1 MIAHVRSKGW
11 KRKRGGGKK
20 HYQLCEQHP
29 GQWRNVGINPQRE
42 EKKKKGKEAA
52 NYGEKKT
59 IHAHFQRKKKNKE
72 KGPPAT
78 ESRPSAPRWGD
89 VPRAENC
96 RKKLHQGF
104 GCVLWTYYLGSSRLV
119 ISIFLRLV
127 NNLFLRGLWSEHYWV
142 MMASCALWAERSQEL
157 WTMFLGPGA
166 THGGQSP
173 WETLGPRQWT
183 HWWVRN

>member
-11 KRKRGGGKK
+11 KRKRGRRKETLPAMRTASRSVKKRGNQPTARREKRKGSRKLLGKK
-20 HYQLCEQHP
+20 KP
-29 GQWRNVGINPQRE
+29 SMRISK
-42 EKKKKGKEAA
+42 EK
-52 NYGEKKT
+52 
-59 IHAHFQRKKKNKE
+59 KE

-96 RKKLHQGF
+96 RKKLHEGF

-127 NNLFLRGLWSEHYWV
+127 NNLFVRDLWSEHYWAT
-142 MMASCALWAERSQEL
+142 MASCAL
-157 WTMFLGPGA
+157 
-166 THGGQSP
+166 
-173 WETLGPRQWT
+173 
-183 HWWVRN
+183 